1 MTAPSVLDTGG
12 LDASREPEPFYE
24 STLNRWRQH
33 SSKFASEE
41 RLRDAYNIGIK
52 VGRHAATQVP
62 EVETAALRVVPVG
75 PYRQLYEETLAYEF
89 ATEPGRVLD
98 WTELEEVDD

>member
-1 MTAPSVLDTGG
+1 MTAPSVLDPGYYIDG
-12 LDASREPEPFYE
+12 SREPEPFYE

-41 RLRDAYNIGIK
+41 RLRHAYAT
-52 VGRHAATQVP
+52 GRHAATAP
-62 EVETAALRVVPVG
+62 EADTAALRVVPAG
-75 PYRQLYEETLAYEF
+75 PYRQLYEETLAREF
-89 ATEPGRVLD
+89 ATQPGRVLD